1 MYKNLSNKKLS
12 SFYRICEIFTISLCK
27 FSFGESPQRETLLGR
42 FNKIDPESALR
53 KPFVLTAI
61 LYSYF
66 YLKYLRGSNMPQ
78 EIFCPDSCQN
88 PLKFP
93 PWKTFDW
100 YLLSALDKGH
110 RTGYQPKKNKHLL
123 NPFHTGF
130 LNFLKSTQ
138 NEAELRKEL
147 NQTAEADN
155 LGVKPITGVSQATAN
170 TIHKWNNT
178 NTNTQIHKYNLV
190 KFADRPNKCYIF
202 EKEMVPGPQKQ
213 CAQVS
218 HMQIHNTNTQIQFR
232 SNLQTYVIGILP
244 NHMGNIN
251 WPPS

>member
-1 MYKNLSNKKLS
+1 MNLVLSRGRRSKSPSYNFCGEGTRMYKNLSNKKLS

-66 YLKYLRGSNMPQ
+66 YLKYLRGSNVPQ

-100 YLLSALDKGH
+100 YLLPALDKGH
-110 RTGYQPKKNKHLL
+110 RTGYQPKKL
-123 NPFHTGF
+123 NIFWSLFTPISWIFSNPRRT
-130 LNFLKSTQ
+130 KQ
-138 NEAELRKEL
+138 NCGK
-147 NQTAEADN
+147 
-155 LGVKPITGVSQATAN
+155 
-170 TIHKWNNT
+170 
-178 NTNTQIHKYNLV
+178 
-190 KFADRPNKCYIF
+190 
-202 EKEMVPGPQKQ
+202 
-213 CAQVS
+213 
-218 HMQIHNTNTQIQFR
+218 
-232 SNLQTYVIGILP
+232 
-244 NHMGNIN
+244 N
-251 WPPS
+251 WIRQQRLII

>member
-1 MYKNLSNKKLS
+1 MQVDSKYKDKYKVENLVRLSHLPPAWQICHRNTNTNLVRVSQFPILPLPDKSAYRTTQTMLGEKKQVTFLQFLRGGDQDVQKPFKQKLS

-66 YLKYLRGSNMPQ
+66 YLIYLRGSNVPQ

-110 RTGYQPKKNKHLL
+110 RTGYQPKKINIFWSL
-123 NPFHTGF
+123 FTSF
-130 LNFLKSTQ
+130 
-138 NEAELRKEL
+138 EAFSHRFPEFPQIHAERSR
-147 NQTAEADN
+147 TAERIESDSR
-155 LGVKPITGVSQATAN
+155 G
-170 TIHKWNNT
+170 W
-178 NTNTQIHKYNLV
+178 
-190 KFADRPNKCYIF
+190 
-202 EKEMVPGPQKQ
+202 
-213 CAQVS
+213 
-218 HMQIHNTNTQIQFR
+218 
-232 SNLQTYVIGILP
+232 
-244 NHMGNIN
+244 
-251 WPPS
+251 